1 MSTVDAMS
9 SGMKQWRVTTNGRRS
24 PSMLWHA
31 LLRDNIAATAAA
43 AADGGGVYVGAAV
56 TWVD

>member
-1 MSTVDAMS
+1 MS